1 MRFSCYKTTLI
12 RLTAVLLFTIGCEE
26 SVEELDYQE
35 KLVVFANLEAG
46 LPLIDT
52 VYVSYTYEI
61 NEAHESEGKWV
72 SDADVWITG
81 AGDTLEFLPVEGR
94 PGRYTTSS
102 FELIESGEE
111 YTLNVEHDD
120 ESVSASTTVPDSFTV
135 TSVTSDLYE
144 CDGEPVFVDTIDLHL
159 EENSLPVILE
169 AMMSGDYSSLATDTV
184 IYREGPCHTTSFASV
199 PLFLIDWEAEEEPG
213 MMRVISFALEDTTTN
228 AIVDT
233 SFTANAFKGSMWVD
247 EDGNYY
253 RPNPAVVNLS
263 QDVIDFSWLLFNYY
277 GPHLI
282 AMQTTDHAF
291 SDYFFGDPFR
301 QNQWILP
308 DSNIDGG
315 YGLFS
320 SVATRYFV
328 VYIAPD
334 TEP

>member
-1 MRFSCYKTTLI
+1 M
-12 RLTAVLLFTIGCEE
+12 AAAALFMVGCEL
-26 SVEELDYQE
+26 SVDEQDYEE

-46 LPLIDT
+46 LRMMDT

-61 NEAHESEGKWV
+61 NEAHESGDKWV
-72 SDADVWITG
+72 SDADVRITG
-81 AGDTLEFLPVEGR
+81 AGDTLEFLPVESR

-102 FELIESGEE
+102 VEVIVPGEE

-120 ESVSASTTVPDSFTV
+120 ESVSASTTVPDLFTV
-135 TSVTSDLYE
+135 TSVSSDLYE

-159 EENSLPVILE
+159 EENSLPDSL
-169 AMMSGDYSSLATDTV
+169 MMSGDYSSLAMAMDTV

-213 MMRVISFALEDTTTN
+213 MMRVISFALEDTTAN

-233 SFTANAFKGSMWVD
+233 SFAANAFKGSMWED
-247 EDGNYY
+247 ENGNYY

-277 GPHLI
+277 SPHLI
-282 AMQTTDHAF
+282 VMQTTDHAF

-320 SVATRYFV
+320 SVASRYFV
-328 VYIAPD
+328 VYVAPD

>member
-1 MRFSCYKTTLI
+1 M
-12 RLTAVLLFTIGCEE
+12 AAAALFMVGCEL
-26 SVEELDYQE
+26 SVDEQDYEE

-46 LPLIDT
+46 LRMMDT

-61 NEAHESEGKWV
+61 NEAHESGDKWV
-72 SDADVWITG
+72 SDADVRITG
-81 AGDTLEFLPVEGR
+81 AGDTLEFLPVESR

-102 FELIESGEE
+102 VEVIVPGEE

-120 ESVSASTTVPDSFTV
+120 ESVSASTTVPDLFTV
-135 TSVTSDLYE
+135 TSVSSDLYE

-159 EENSLPVILE
+159 EENSLPVILG
-169 AMMSGDYSSLATDTV
+169 AMMSGDYSSLAMDTV

-213 MMRVISFALEDTTTN
+213 MMRVISFALEDTTAN

-233 SFTANAFKGSMWVD
+233 SFAANAFKGSMWED
-247 EDGNYY
+247 ENGNYY

-277 GPHLI
+277 SPHLI
-282 AMQTTDHAF
+282 FMQTTDHAF

-320 SVATRYFV
+320 SVASRYFV
-328 VYIAPD
+328 VYVAPD